1 MEEKNRKISIQ
12 KKNITIFENT
22 ILQLNLK
29 PFTDYSKS
37 FPNQVS
43 FEKIKKKEKKKKK
56 AKPRK
61 LNNYHCF
68 Y

>member
-37 FPNQVS
+37 FPIQVS
-43 FEKIKKKEKKKKK
+43 FE
-56 AKPRK
+56 
-61 LNNYHCF
+61 
-68 Y
+68 